1 MKRFT
6 FTLEP
11 LVRVK
16 DSEKTQQELLLARA
30 QQALDRLTERMERQR
45 ERLRAHDREFR
56 AQMEAGMNG
65 QKLREFNNF
74 KTYLF
79 ESIEQLAIDIERA
92 AEERDACRDALI
104 ETMKEIRTLEKLRE
118 KQYRLYLEEVRREEE
133 KAIGDFVAFQVTNA

>member
-1 MKRFT
+1 MKKFT
-6 FTLEP
+6 FALDP
-11 LVRVK
+11 LARVK
-16 DSEKTQQELLLARA
+16 DAEKTRQELLLARA
-30 QQALDRLTERMERQR
+30 QQALDRLTEQMESQR

-74 KTYLF
+74 KTYLM

-92 AEERDACRDALI
+92 TQERDACRDALV
-104 ETMKEIRTLEKLRE
+104 ETMKEIRALEKLRE

>member
-1 MKRFT
+1 MKKFT

-11 LVRVK
+11 LARVK
-16 DSEKTQQELLLARA
+16 DSAKTQQELLLARA
-30 QQALDRLTERMERQR
+30 QQALDRLTEQMERQR

-74 KTYLF
+74 KTYLIEF
-79 ESIEQLAIDIERA
+79 IEQLAINIERA
-92 AEERDACRDALI
+92 TEERDACRDALI